1 MDSVQPFQLEKLGK
15 WAVKYTKLAIYPL
28 VVAFL
33 AIISPSAAAGEADS
47 TPADS
52 TPVSFAR
59 EVAPILVGKCQA
71 CHGAKTAE
79 SNYRLDSFDSLMRP
93 GDFETPPITAAD
105 LDASELHRLITAED
119 PEERMP
125 NNGDR
130 LTDPEI
136 QTITSWI
143 LQGAKFDGQDAA
155 APLRAQI
162 PRDIPHPAA
171 PDSYPSALP
180 VTALAFTSDGN
191 RLVVGGY
198 HELLVWHPAAG
209 TLVARVGNIPQR
221 TFGLAFSP
229 DNSWL
234 AVAGG
239 SPGVSG
245 EVRLVPWQDGPKSDA
260 ESKVLA
266 VGDDVFFAVA
276 FRPDGQQLAASGTDG
291 SVRIFDVATGAEQL
305 KIENH
310 ADWVADV
317 CFSPDGKQ
325 IATASRDKTAKVFDA
340 TSGAL
345 LATHSEHNA
354 PVRAV
359 AFAPDGKTVLSAG
372 GNRIRIWNVED
383 AKLVGEIT
391 GFEGDVYALLAN
403 GESVVAAAA
412 DRTARQ
418 FKLADR
424 TPMRGLTDH
433 PAWVLSL
440 AWHEPSHRLSTGC
453 YDGTV
458 TVWNMD
464 DGTKLKQFLAIPNA
478 AGPKD

>member
-1 MDSVQPFQLEKLGK
+1 M
-15 WAVKYTKLAIYPL
+15 KYANLANYPL
-28 VVAFL
+28 IVAFL
-33 AIISPSAAAGEADS
+33 AIISPSAGAGEADS
-47 TPADS
+47 APAES
-52 TPVSFAR
+52 TPVSFIR

-71 CHGAKTAE
+71 CHGPKTAE
-79 SNYRLDSFDSLMRP
+79 SNYRLDTFDVLMQP
-93 GDFETPPITAAD
+93 GDFETPPVTAAD
-105 LDASELHRLITAED
+105 LDASEMHRLITAED

-130 LTDPEI
+130 LTDSEI
-136 QTITSWI
+136 STISSWI

-155 APLRAQI
+155 APLRGQI

-171 PDSYPSALP
+171 PESYPSALP
-180 VTALAFTSDGN
+180 VTAMTFTSDGN
-191 RLVVGGY
+191 QLIVGGY
-198 HELLVWHPAAG
+198 HELLVWDPTAG

-221 TFGLAFSP
+221 TLGLAFSP

-239 SPGVSG
+239 APGVSG
-245 EVRLVPWQDGPKSDA
+245 EVRLVPWQNGPKSNS
-260 ESKVLA
+260 EPKVLA
-266 VGDDVFFAVA
+266 VSDDVFFAVA
-276 FRPDGQQLAASGTDG
+276 FRPDGQQLAASGADA
-291 SVRIFDVATGAEQL
+291 SVRVFDVATGAEQL

-310 ADWVADV
+310 ADWVNDV

-359 AFAPDGKTVLSAG
+359 AFAPDGKAVISAG
-372 GNRIRIWNVED
+372 GNRIRVWNVED

-391 GFEGDVYALLAN
+391 DFAGDIYALLAS
-403 GESVVAAAA
+403 GENIVAAAA
-412 DRTARQ
+412 DRTARH

-424 TPMRGLTDH
+424 SPIRSLTDH
-433 PAWVLSL
+433 QAWVLSL
-440 AWHEPSHRLSTGC
+440 AVYEPSHRLSTGC

-458 TVWNMD
+458 TVWNLD
-464 DGTKLKQFLAIPNA
+464 DGTQLKQFLAVPNA
-478 AGPKD
+478 AGPSPASTVR